1 MAKTRTRLVGALG
14 AITVAGSLAV
24 QTVGGFEGL
33 RLYAYRDV
41 IGVWTACYGETA
53 GIKPGM
59 KFDKATCDN
68 LLVDS
73 LVKHEQGMRACLRAP
88 DALPVKVYVADLSLA
103 YNVGVGAFC
112 KSSIAALQ
120 NAGQIAASCER
131 FPAFNKAAGKVVS
144 GLVKRRWAE
153 QKLCREGAGR

>member
-1 MAKTRTRLVGALG
+1 MTKFKTRLVGALG
-14 AITVAGSLAV
+14 AATVAGSLAV

-41 IGVWTACYGETA
+41 VGVWTACYGETA

-73 LVKHEQGMRACLRAP
+73 LVKHEQGMRTCLTAP
-88 DALPVKVYVADLSLA
+88 DALPIKVYVADLSLA

-112 KSSIAALQ
+112 KSSIAVMQ
-120 NAGQIAASCER
+120 NAGQITASCER
-131 FPAFNKAAGKVVS
+131 FPLYNKAGGNVVK
-144 GLVKRRWAE
+144 GLVARRAAE
-153 QKLCREGAGR
+153 RKLCLEGVR

>member
-1 MAKTRTRLVGALG
+1 MGTKTRLTGIAGAL
-14 AITVAGSLAV
+14 TVAGTLAV

-33 RLYAYRDV
+33 KLYAYRDV

-53 GIKPGM
+53 GIRPGM

-73 LVKHEQGMRACLRAP
+73 LVRHEKGMRACLKAP

-103 YNVGVGAFC
+103 YNVGIGAFC
-112 KSSIAALQ
+112 KSSIATLQ

-131 FPAFNKAAGKVVS
+131 FPLYNKAGGKVVK
-144 GLVKRRWAE
+144 GLVARRAAE
-153 QKLCREGAGR
+153 QKLCREGAR